1 MGKVPIQVL
10 KELEHQ
16 SRQNLSTIN
25 FTPTFART
33 ASSCNMVM
41 EKCLHSAKATFKR
54 VRNQILKGADP
65 ERAARHGYENACDY
79 FDLMNRRNYVH
90 PPGGWIYYY
99 VHPPGGWIY
108 YFCFFRRP
116 MSGVRRPMSGVTHGF
131 RSFKGKVLELLSPNL
146 VCRLIGSVA
155 CLGLLL
161 AVVPLLLTE

>member
-1 MGKVPIQVL
+1 MYFEILIQQKLVL
-10 KELEHQ
+10 
-16 SRQNLSTIN
+16 N
-25 FTPTFART
+25 FRL
-33 ASSCNMVM
+33 M
-41 EKCLHSAKATFKR
+41 LHALA
-54 VRNQILKGADP
+54 G
-65 ERAARHGYENACDY
+65 
-79 FDLMNRRNYVH
+79 
-90 PPGGWIYYY
+90 YYY

-116 MSGVRRPMSGVTHGF
+116 MPDVRCPMSDVRRPMSGVTHGF

>member
-1 MGKVPIQVL
+1 MPKYVRCQNRSYIYSIMYWGWGWGVYFLISKVDIFSYKTTVNPYICILFRFAVCVCVKCFLLFCYSSIDKVL
-10 KELEHQ
+10 FKSH
-16 SRQNLSTIN
+16 
-25 FTPTFART
+25 
-33 ASSCNMVM
+33 
-41 EKCLHSAKATFKR
+41 LH
-54 VRNQILKGADP
+54 L
-65 ERAARHGYENACDY
+65 
-79 FDLMNRRNYVH
+79 LMLNCCS
-90 PPGGWIYYY
+90 YY

-108 YFCFFRRP
+108 YFCFFRRPMSVVRCP

>member
-1 MGKVPIQVL
+1 MCSYIPVQFNRQQNIFPCNKMVL
-10 KELEHQ
+10 NT
-16 SRQNLSTIN
+16 S
-25 FTPTFART
+25 
-33 ASSCNMVM
+33 M
-41 EKCLHSAKATFKR
+41 
-54 VRNQILKGADP
+54 ADP
-65 ERAARHGYENACDY
+65 
-79 FDLMNRRNYVH
+79 LMTIFGH
-90 PPGGWIYYY
+90 YYY

-108 YFCFFRRP
+108 YFCFFRRPMSDVRCP

>member
-1 MGKVPIQVL
+1 ML
-10 KELEHQ
+10 
-16 SRQNLSTIN
+16 
-25 FTPTFART
+25 
-33 ASSCNMVM
+33 
-41 EKCLHSAKATFKR
+41 R
-54 VRNQILKGADP
+54 VRSFLFLVYQSN
-65 ERAARHGYENACDY
+65 
-79 FDLMNRRNYVH
+79 
-90 PPGGWIYYY
+90 Y

-116 MSGVRRPMSGVTHGF
+116 LSDVRRPMSGVTHGF

>member
-1 MGKVPIQVL
+1 MSLRLWVNSQQSSPVL
-10 KELEHQ
+10 LSREIMWELSALHMARKYVM
-16 SRQNLSTIN
+16 SNIWSKRGYRKIISISLSMPTLVIFIQNLCL
-25 FTPTFART
+25 
-33 ASSCNMVM
+33 SSN
-41 EKCLHSAKATFKR
+41 
-54 VRNQILKGADP
+54 
-65 ERAARHGYENACDY
+65 
-79 FDLMNRRNYVH
+79 
-90 PPGGWIYYY
+90 Y

-116 MSGVRRPMSGVTHGF
+116 MSDVRRPVSGVRRPMSGVTHGF

>member
-1 MGKVPIQVL
+1 MLAHLWGSPGISARSTSVFSTHHSS
-10 KELEHQ
+10 EL
-16 SRQNLSTIN
+16 S
-25 FTPTFART
+25 
-33 ASSCNMVM
+33 
-41 EKCLHSAKATFKR
+41 
-54 VRNQILKGADP
+54 
-65 ERAARHGYENACDY
+65 
-79 FDLMNRRNYVH
+79 
-90 PPGGWIYYY
+90 YY

-116 MSGVRRPMSGVTHGF
+116 MSVVRCPMSGVQRPMSGVTHGF

>member
-1 MGKVPIQVL
+1 MCKISSFKGWDIL
-10 KELEHQ
+10 Y
-16 SRQNLSTIN
+16 
-25 FTPTFART
+25 TFIILCDNT
-33 ASSCNMVM
+33 SAS
-41 EKCLHSAKATFKR
+41 
-54 VRNQILKGADP
+54 
-65 ERAARHGYENACDY
+65 
-79 FDLMNRRNYVH
+79 
-90 PPGGWIYYY
+90 YY

-116 MSGVRRPMSGVTHGF
+116 MSDVRCPASGVRRPMSGVTHGF

>member
-1 MGKVPIQVL
+1 MIISLSVSVITSPFLFLFQTNLLCSIMSFFPDESVHVL
-10 KELEHQ
+10 PVLFC
-16 SRQNLSTIN
+16 R
-25 FTPTFART
+25 
-33 ASSCNMVM
+33 CN
-41 EKCLHSAKATFKR
+41 
-54 VRNQILKGADP
+54 
-65 ERAARHGYENACDY
+65 
-79 FDLMNRRNYVH
+79 
-90 PPGGWIYYY
+90 Y

-116 MSGVRRPMSGVTHGF
+116 MSDVRRPVSGVRRPMSGVTHGF

>member
-1 MGKVPIQVL
+1 MHHGV
-10 KELEHQ
+10 
-16 SRQNLSTIN
+16 TFN
-25 FTPTFART
+25 FG
-33 ASSCNMVM
+33 
-41 EKCLHSAKATFKR
+41 SAKVCSPAIFEKSFFYDKD
-54 VRNQILKGADP
+54 IWIAAAD
-65 ERAARHGYENACDY
+65 
-79 FDLMNRRNYVH
+79 
-90 PPGGWIYYY
+90 Y

-116 MSGVRRPMSGVTHGF
+116 MSDVRCPASGVRRPMSGVTHGF

>member
-1 MGKVPIQVL
+1 MAAIL
-10 KELEHQ
+10 
-16 SRQNLSTIN
+16 N
-25 FTPTFART
+25 FRIFAKNAKHKF
-33 ASSCNMVM
+33 ASISLTVRDRAISS
-41 EKCLHSAKATFKR
+41 KFLTHR
-54 VRNQILKGADP
+54 VSQHCTLGN
-65 ERAARHGYENACDY
+65 
-79 FDLMNRRNYVH
+79 
-90 PPGGWIYYY
+90 Y

-116 MSGVRRPMSGVTHGF
+116 MSDVRRPMSGVTHGF

>member
-1 MGKVPIQVL
+1 MMTL
-10 KELEHQ
+10 
-16 SRQNLSTIN
+16 NYIN
-25 FTPTFART
+25 GAMAP
-33 ASSCNMVM
+33 SSQTWY
-41 EKCLHSAKATFKR
+41 KSLLF
-54 VRNQILKGADP
+54 L
-65 ERAARHGYENACDY
+65 
-79 FDLMNRRNYVH
+79 
-90 PPGGWIYYY
+90 YY

-116 MSGVRRPMSGVTHGF
+116 MSDVRRPMSGVTHGF